1 MHSYAKIPIVSKKRG
16 ADMGGRKTEYKE
28 DTIAIF
34 DDGSVYKRRD
44 YWQFRLWLEKDKKYA
59 RKS

>member
-1 MHSYAKIPIVSKKRG
+1 
-16 ADMGGRKTEYKE
+16 MGGRKTEYKE
-28 DTIAIF
+28 DTIAVF

-44 YWQFRLWLEKDKKYA
+44 YWKFRLWLEKDKKYA

>member
-1 MHSYAKIPIVSKKRG
+1 
-16 ADMGGRKTEYKE
+16 MGGRKTEYKE

-34 DDGSVYKRRD
+34 DGGSVYKRRD
-44 YWQFRLWLEKDKKYA
+44 YWQFRLWLEKDKKYT

>member
-1 MHSYAKIPIVSKKRG
+1 
-16 ADMGGRKTEYKE
+16 MGGRKTKYKE

-44 YWQFRLWLEKDKKYA
+44 YWQFRLWLEKDKEICKEELA
-59 RKS
+59 DKEKDRSS